1 MTVHPGLTCKAHTLS
16 RGPSYREVPLLRNG
30 GTARPARFSST
41 CEANRVTQ
49 IRLSL
54 SSLSRISDYE
64 GGRGEMVSARMP
76 TGMIALS
83 SNLVGAPCFSR
94 GSWTSGQRK
103 SNSFRRTGFSPGFF
117 EASAKALIEIQLFC
131 ATLEVS
137 WTGSFV
143 GLCVR
148 RDWYFDQ
155 AACGKYQS
163 RLTHKPHARLKTQPP
178 RQGYA
183 A

>member
-30 GTARPARFSST
+30 GGRPDLHDFRPPARRIESRRSG
-41 CEANRVTQ
+41 CPSLPCPASQ
-49 IRLSL
+49 ITKVA
-54 SSLSRISDYE
+54 
-64 GGRGEMVSARMP
+64 GGEMVSARMP

-117 EASAKALIEIQLFC
+117 EARAKALIEVQLFS

-137 WTGSFV
+137 WTGSF
-143 GLCVR
+143 
-148 RDWYFDQ
+148 D
-155 AACGKYQS
+155 
-163 RLTHKPHARLKTQPP
+163 ARLKTQPP

>member
-117 EASAKALIEIQLFC
+117 EASAKAHIEIQLFS

-137 WTGSFV
+137 WTGSF
-143 GLCVR
+143 
-148 RDWYFDQ
+148 D
-155 AACGKYQS
+155 
-163 RLTHKPHARLKTQPP
+163 ARLKTQPP